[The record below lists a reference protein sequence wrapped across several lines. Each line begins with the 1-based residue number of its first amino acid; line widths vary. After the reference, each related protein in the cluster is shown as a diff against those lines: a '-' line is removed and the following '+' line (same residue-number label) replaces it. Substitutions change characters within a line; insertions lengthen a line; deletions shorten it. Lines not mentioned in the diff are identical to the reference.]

1 MRVMSHMQDFEQRA
15 ETWRNFARAVAA
27 ATLFVAVVLAG
38 MAVTLL

>member
-15 ETWRNFARAVAA
+15 ETYRNFVRAAVG
-27 ATLFVAVVLAG
+27 ATLFVAVVLVG